1 MLGAVVGAL
10 LGLETLVLHLS
21 TDPLVDIR
29 RYYEAG
35 RRLNEGLPLYGLVSE
50 DTTATYLNPPLLAI
64 LFRPLALLP
73 FPAAAAIWE
82 MVVAGSLALTIWR
95 AGLNRRVLI
104 VVCWLALPI
113 CWALVIGQVE
123 IIITLLLSF
132 GTPAAVALA
141 GTMKLFPWLA
151 AAYWVGRRQWTALA
165 RFVAWIAGL
174 FLLQLLIEPA
184 GTLAFFRLEW
194 LDASFEVRNVSLWVI
209 HPALWLVGAVVA
221 GVASLR
227 LGRNSL
233 GLARGRRVH
242 GDGEPAAPRL
252 PADRPA
258 RGAFG
263 PRSSCAQRGCSR
275 GEASGLRRPR
285 RHPQPLPEDQ
295 GTKHDDHGVDRQRVR
310 GRDRR
315 DRDDRDREPWRGH
328 TDDRHGDGDR
338 QRRVGPCVR
347 SQQDPGRDGPHER
360 DRQARGEAA
369 RTPARQR

>member
-1 MLGAVVGAL
+1 MSSAPARRFALSPSGRRWVGRIAVLGAVVGAL

-82 MVVAGSLALTIWR
+82 IVVAGSLALTIWR

-123 IIITLLLSF
+123 IVITLLLSF
-132 GTPAAVALA
+132 GTPVAVALA

-151 AAYWVGRRQWTALA
+151 AVYWVGRRQWTALA

-184 GTLAFFRLEW
+184 ATLAFFRLEW

-227 LGRNSL
+227 LAGTRW
-233 GLARGRRVH
+233 GWF
-242 GDGEPAAPRL
+242 AAVVLTVMANPRL
-252 PADRPA
+252 LVYQLDRPA
-258 RGAFG
+258 RGAVG
-263 PRSSCAQRGCSR
+263 PWSPRAQRGCSR
-275 GEASGLRRPR
+275 GEGAGS
-285 RHPQPLPEDQ
+285 
-295 GTKHDDHGVDRQRVR
+295 
-310 GRDRR
+310 
-315 DRDDRDREPWRGH
+315 
-328 TDDRHGDGDR
+328 
-338 QRRVGPCVR
+338 VGPALSAAASR
-347 SQQDPGRDGPHER
+347 GPEH
-360 DRQARGEAA
+360 Q
-369 RTPARQR
+369 P